1 MRQALNLKLE
11 LESFLDVKWVS
22 SFWRTSKWAL
32 APVRL
37 RRRGRHSP
45 ENMRVRNGEQDVP
58 ARYSTKGLSE
68 TT

>member
-1 MRQALNLKLE
+1 MRQALILKLE

-45 ENMRVRNGEQDVP
+45 ENMRVRNGGVRRAGEVFDK
-58 ARYSTKGLSE
+58 RFE
-68 TT
+68 